1 MAFTGRIEEIFAQYD
16 SQHLTIYKPGQA
28 VTRVQ
33 VPQGKSWELHIKT
46 TGNWPEEAPWST
58 ALTLGGGT
66 VTGANAKMNE
76 FADGNY
82 EFAFNMGSMPS
93 GSVNVGRARFWRNAA
108 WTNVPPPADMR

>member
-16 SQHLTIYKPGQA
+16 TQHLTIYKPGQA

-46 TGNWPEEAPWST
+46 TASWPEEGAFYST
-58 ALTLGGGT
+58 AVTLGGGA
-66 VTGANAKMNE
+66 VAGANAKMGG
-76 FADGNY
+76 GNY
-82 EFAFNMGSMPS
+82 EFAFNMGTMPS

-108 WTNVPPPADMR
+108 YTNVPPPPAER